1 MSTANEARL
10 IRFRYIVIFM
20 ANLRRLPKRRSFR
33 LRRSKCTSTRWQ
45 ERHYIMFEHIR
56 SQFITTFGDDND
68 LQIIMAPGRV
78 NLIGEY
84 TDFNEGFVFPMTVD
98 RGVYMGIRARDDQR
112 VRVKSSRFG
121 ELIDYRLDDF
131 EKPEPGHWSCYVLGV
146 IEELRLLGLVPN
158 GFDAVID
165 GNLNLGAGLS
175 SSAALETA
183 TALAL
188 QSLFGFE
195 MSRVDV
201 ATLCQ
206 RVEHRYANVM
216 CGIMDQFAS
225 GLGRSNHALLLDCR
239 TLSHVNIP
247 TNLDKYRIVIISS
260 EVKRELA
267 SSAYNGRRAQCEE
280 GVALFR
286 QFDPT
291 IASLRDVTPDLLDAY
306 GSQLSEVVSR
316 RCRHVITENAR
327 VLDASAAL
335 AAGELPQVGGL
346 MTASHNSLRD
356 DFDVSCDELDYLV
369 DIANGIEG
377 VLGSRMTGAGFG
389 GCTVTLIHM
398 DAIETLRANL
408 ASYTDRFGLN
418 PEMFVLQG
426 NLEAGSVSIS

>member
-1 MSTANEARL
+1 
-10 IRFRYIVIFM
+10 
-20 ANLRRLPKRRSFR
+20 
-33 LRRSKCTSTRWQ
+33 
-45 ERHYIMFEHIR
+45 MFEHIQ
-56 SQFITTFGDDND
+56 SQFITTFGDDNG
-68 LQIIMAPGRV
+68 LQVVMAPGRV

-98 RGVYMGIRARDDQR
+98 RGVYVGIRARDDQR
-112 VRVKSSRFG
+112 VRVKSIRFG
-121 ELIDYRLDDF
+121 ELIDYPLDDF

-146 IEELRLLGLVPN
+146 VEELRLLGLVSH

-183 TALAL
+183 MALAL
-188 QSLFGFE
+188 QSVFGFE
-195 MSRVDV
+195 MSRIDI

-267 SSAYNGRRAQCEE
+267 SSAYNERREECEE

-286 QFDPT
+286 QHDPT
-291 IASLRDVTPDLLDAY
+291 IVSLRDVTPDLFDAY
-306 GSQLSEVVSR
+306 GDQLSEVVFR

-335 AAGELPQVGGL
+335 AADELVQFGRL

-356 DFDVSCDELDYLV
+356 DFEVSCDELDCLV
-369 DIANGIEG
+369 AIANGTEG

-408 ASYTDRFGLN
+408 LSYTDRFGLN

-426 NLEAGSVSIS
+426 NLEAGEVWATKST

>member
-1 MSTANEARL
+1 
-10 IRFRYIVIFM
+10 
-20 ANLRRLPKRRSFR
+20 
-33 LRRSKCTSTRWQ
+33 
-45 ERHYIMFEHIR
+45 MFEHIR
-56 SQFITTFGDDND
+56 SQFAATFGDDND
-68 LQIIMAPGRV
+68 LQIVMAPGRV

-84 TDFNEGFVFPMTVD
+84 TDFNDGFVFPMTLD
-98 RGVYMGIRARDDQR
+98 RGVYVGIRARDDQR
-112 VRVKSSRFG
+112 VRVKSSRFA
-121 ELIDYRLDDF
+121 ELIDYPLDDF
-131 EKPEPGHWSCYVLGV
+131 EKPQPGHWSCYVLGV
-146 IEELRLLGLVPN
+146 VEELRLMGLVSG

-165 GNLNLGAGLS
+165 GNLTLGAGLS

-188 QSLFGFE
+188 QSLFDFE

-201 ATLCQ
+201 ASLCQ

-247 TNLDKYRIVIISS
+247 TNLEKYRIVIISS
-260 EVKRELA
+260 EVKRELT
-267 SSAYNGRRAQCEE
+267 SSAYNERRGQCEE
-280 GVALFR
+280 GVASLR
-286 QFDPT
+286 RFDPS
-291 IASLRDVTPDLLDAY
+291 IASLRDVTPDLFDAY
-306 GSQLSEVVSR
+306 GDQLSGIVFQ

-335 AAGELPQVGGL
+335 AADELAQFGRL
-346 MTASHNSLRD
+346 MTASHKSLRD
-356 DFDVSCDELDYLV
+356 DFEVSCDELDCLV
-369 DIANGIEG
+369 DIAYGTEG

-408 ASYTDRFGLN
+408 LPYTDRFGLN

-426 NLEAGSVSIS
+426 NLEAGPVSGS

>member
-1 MSTANEARL
+1 
-10 IRFRYIVIFM
+10 
-20 ANLRRLPKRRSFR
+20 
-33 LRRSKCTSTRWQ
+33 
-45 ERHYIMFEHIR
+45 MFEHIR
-56 SQFITTFGDDND
+56 SQFAATFGDDND
-68 LQIIMAPGRV
+68 LQVIMAPGRV

-84 TDFNEGFVFPMTVD
+84 TDFNDGFVFPMTVD
-98 RGVYMGIRARDDQR
+98 RGVYVGIRARKDQR
-112 VRVKSSRFG
+112 VRVASSRFG

-146 IEELRLLGLVPN
+146 VEELRLLGLVSH

-183 TALAL
+183 MALAL
-188 QSLFGFE
+188 ESVFGFE
-195 MSRVDV
+195 MSRIDI

-260 EVKRELA
+260 ELKRELA
-267 SSAYNGRRAQCEE
+267 SSAYNERRAECEE

-286 QFDPT
+286 QHDPT
-291 IASLRDVTPDLLDAY
+291 IVSLRDVTPDLFDAY
-306 GSQLSEVVSR
+306 GNQLSEVVFR

-335 AAGELPQVGGL
+335 SAGELVHFGRL
-346 MTASHNSLRD
+346 MTTSYNSLRD
-356 DFDVSCDELDYLV
+356 DFEVSCDELDCLV
-369 DIANGIEG
+369 TIANETDG

-408 ASYTDRFGLN
+408 LPYTDRFGLN

-426 NLEAGSVSIS
+426 NLEAGPVSGS

>member
-1 MSTANEARL
+1 
-10 IRFRYIVIFM
+10 
-20 ANLRRLPKRRSFR
+20 
-33 LRRSKCTSTRWQ
+33 
-45 ERHYIMFEHIR
+45 
-56 SQFITTFGDDND
+56 
-68 LQIIMAPGRV
+68 MAPGRV

-98 RGVYMGIRARDDQR
+98 RGVYVGIRARTDTQ
-112 VRVKSSRFG
+112 VRVFSSRFG
-121 ELIDYRLDDF
+121 ELIEYQLDKLEQPDS
-131 EKPEPGHWSCYVLGV
+131 GHWSCYVLGV
-146 IEELRLLGLVPN
+146 VEELRVLGLVPH

-188 QSLFGFE
+188 QTLFGFD

-206 RVEHRYANVM
+206 RIEHRYAGVM

-225 GLGRSNHALLLDCR
+225 GLGRSDHALLLDCR

-247 TNLDKYRIVIISS
+247 VNLDDHRIVIISS

-267 SSAYNGRRAQCEE
+267 SSAYNERRAQCDE
-280 GVALFR
+280 GVALFK
-286 QFDPT
+286 QYDPT
-291 IASLRDVTPDLLDAY
+291 IASLRDVTPDLFDAY
-306 GSQLSEVVSR
+306 GDQLSEVVFR

-335 AAGELPQVGGL
+335 AVGELVQFGRL
-346 MTASHNSLRD
+346 MTASHHSLKE
-356 DFDVSCDELDYLV
+356 DFEVSCDELDCLV
-369 DIANGIEG
+369 DIANCTKG

-408 ASYTDRFGLN
+408 LPYTERFGLN

-426 NLEAGSVSIS
+426 NLEAGEVWGTYST

>member
-1 MSTANEARL
+1 ML
-10 IRFRYIVIFM
+10 
-20 ANLRRLPKRRSFR
+20 
-33 LRRSKCTSTRWQ
+33 
-45 ERHYIMFEHIR
+45 EHIR
-56 SQFITTFGDDND
+56 SQFAATFGDDNH
-68 LQIIMAPGRV
+68 LQVTMAPGRV

-98 RGVYMGIRARDDQR
+98 RGVYVGIRARDDQR
-112 VRVKSSRFG
+112 VRVKSIRFG

-131 EKPEPGHWSCYVLGV
+131 EKPELGHWSCYVLGV
-146 IEELRLLGLVPN
+146 IEELRLLDLVSH

-183 TALAL
+183 TTLAL
-188 QSLFGFE
+188 QSLFDFE

-239 TLSHVNIP
+239 TLSHVNIS
-247 TNLDKYRIVIISS
+247 TNLDKYRIAIISS

-267 SSAYNGRRAQCEE
+267 SSAYNERRAQCEE

-291 IASLRDVTPDLLDAY
+291 IASLRDVTPDLFDVH
-306 GSQLSEVVSR
+306 GDQLSEVVSR

-335 AAGELPQVGGL
+335 AADELVQFGRL
-346 MTASHNSLRD
+346 MTASHNSLRH
-356 DFDVSCDELDYLV
+356 DFEVSCDELDCLV
-369 DIANGIEG
+369 DIANGTEG

-408 ASYTDRFGLN
+408 LSYTNRFGLN

-426 NLEAGSVSIS
+426 NLEAGPVSGS

>member
-1 MSTANEARL
+1 
-10 IRFRYIVIFM
+10 
-20 ANLRRLPKRRSFR
+20 
-33 LRRSKCTSTRWQ
+33 
-45 ERHYIMFEHIR
+45 MFEHIR
-56 SQFITTFGDDND
+56 SQFAATFGDDKD

-98 RGVYMGIRARDDQR
+98 RGVYVGIRARKDQR
-112 VRVKSSRFG
+112 VRVASSRFG

-146 IEELRLLGLVPN
+146 VEELRLLGLVSH

-183 TALAL
+183 MALAL
-188 QSLFGFE
+188 QSVFGFE
-195 MSRVDV
+195 MSRIDI

-267 SSAYNGRRAQCEE
+267 SSAYNERREECEE

-286 QFDPT
+286 QHDPT
-291 IASLRDVTPDLLDAY
+291 IVSLRDVTPDLFDAY
-306 GSQLSEVVSR
+306 GDQLSEVVFR

-335 AAGELPQVGGL
+335 AADELVQFGRL

-356 DFDVSCDELDYLV
+356 DFEVSCDELDCLV
-369 DIANGIEG
+369 DIANGTEG

-398 DAIETLRANL
+398 DAIETLRTKL
-408 ASYTDRFGLN
+408 LPYTDRFGLN

-426 NLEAGSVSIS
+426 NLEAGEVLATKST

>member
-1 MSTANEARL
+1 
-10 IRFRYIVIFM
+10 
-20 ANLRRLPKRRSFR
+20 
-33 LRRSKCTSTRWQ
+33 
-45 ERHYIMFEHIR
+45 MFEHIR
-56 SQFITTFGDDND
+56 SQFAATFGDDND
-68 LQIIMAPGRV
+68 LQIVMAPGRV

-84 TDFNEGFVFPMTVD
+84 TDFNDGFVFPMTVD
-98 RGVYMGIRARDDQR
+98 RGVYVGIRARDDQR
-112 VRVKSSRFG
+112 VRVVSSRFG

-131 EKPEPGHWSCYVLGV
+131 EKPQPGHWSCYVLGV
-146 IEELRLLGLVPN
+146 VEELRLLGLVSH

-183 TALAL
+183 MALAL
-188 QSLFGFE
+188 QSLFDFE

-260 EVKRELA
+260 EVQRELA
-267 SSAYNGRRAQCEE
+267 SSAYNERRAQCEE

-291 IASLRDVTPDLLDAY
+291 IASLRDVTPDLFDAY
-306 GSQLSEVVSR
+306 GDQLSEVVFR

-335 AAGELPQVGGL
+335 SAGELLQFGRL

-356 DFDVSCDELDYLV
+356 DFEVSCDELDCLV
-369 DIANGIEG
+369 AIANDIEG

-389 GCTVTLIHM
+389 GCTVTLIHT

-408 ASYTDRFGLN
+408 LPYTDRFGLN

-426 NLEAGSVSIS
+426 NLEAGPVSGS

>member
-1 MSTANEARL
+1 
-10 IRFRYIVIFM
+10 
-20 ANLRRLPKRRSFR
+20 
-33 LRRSKCTSTRWQ
+33 
-45 ERHYIMFEHIR
+45 MFEHIR
-56 SQFITTFGDDND
+56 SQFTATFGDDND
-68 LQIIMAPGRV
+68 LQVIMAPGRV

-98 RGVYMGIRARDDQR
+98 RGVYMGIRGRDDQR
-112 VRVKSSRFG
+112 VKVKSIRFG
-121 ELIDYRLDDF
+121 ELIDYPLDDF

-146 IEELRLLGLVPN
+146 IEELKLLGLVPN

-188 QSLFGFE
+188 QSLFSFE

-247 TNLDKYRIVIISS
+247 TNLDEYRIVIISS

-267 SSAYNGRRAQCEE
+267 SSAYNERRAQCEE

-291 IASLRDVTPDLLDAY
+291 IASLRDVTPDLFDAY
-306 GSQLSEVVSR
+306 GDQLSELVFR

-335 AAGELPQVGGL
+335 AAGDLTEFGRL

-356 DFDVSCDELDYLV
+356 DFEVSCDELDCLV
-369 DIANGIEG
+369 AIANDTEG

-408 ASYTDRFGLN
+408 LHYTDRFGLN
-418 PEMFVLQG
+418 PQMFVLQG
-426 NLEAGSVSIS
+426 NLEAGPVSGS

>member
-1 MSTANEARL
+1 
-10 IRFRYIVIFM
+10 
-20 ANLRRLPKRRSFR
+20 
-33 LRRSKCTSTRWQ
+33 
-45 ERHYIMFEHIR
+45 MFEHIR
-56 SQFITTFGDDND
+56 SQFTETFGDHND
-68 LQIIMAPGRV
+68 LQVIMAPGRV

-98 RGVYMGIRARDDQR
+98 RGVYVGIRARDDQR
-112 VRVKSSRFG
+112 VRVKSIRFG

-146 IEELRLLGLVPN
+146 VEELRLLGLVSH

-188 QSLFGFE
+188 QAVFDFE
-195 MSRVDV
+195 MSRVDI

-206 RVEHRYANVM
+206 RVEHRYAGVM

-247 TNLDKYRIVIISS
+247 TNLDKYRIVIVSS

-267 SSAYNGRRAQCEE
+267 SSAYNERRAQCEE

-286 QFDPT
+286 QYDPA
-291 IASLRDVTPDLLDAY
+291 IGSLRDVTPDLFDAY
-306 GSQLSEVVSR
+306 GDQLSDVVYR

-335 AAGELPQVGGL
+335 SADELAQFARL

-356 DFDVSCDELDYLV
+356 DFEVSCDELDCLV
-369 DIANGIEG
+369 DIANDTEG

-398 DAIETLRANL
+398 DAIEKLRANL
-408 ASYTDRFGLN
+408 SSYTDRFGLN

>member
-1 MSTANEARL
+1 
-10 IRFRYIVIFM
+10 
-20 ANLRRLPKRRSFR
+20 
-33 LRRSKCTSTRWQ
+33 
-45 ERHYIMFEHIR
+45 MFEHIR
-56 SQFITTFGDDND
+56 SQFTATFGDDND
-68 LQIIMAPGRV
+68 LQVVMAPGRV

-98 RGVYMGIRARDDQR
+98 RGVYVGIRARDDQR
-112 VRVKSSRFG
+112 VRVKSIRFG

-146 IEELRLLGLVPN
+146 VEELRLLGLVSH

-267 SSAYNGRRAQCEE
+267 SSAYNERRAQCEE

-291 IASLRDVTPDLLDAY
+291 IASLRDVTPDLFDAY
-306 GSQLSEVVSR
+306 GDQLSEVVFR

-335 AAGELPQVGGL
+335 AADELVQFGRL

-356 DFDVSCDELDYLV
+356 DFEVSCDELDCLV
-369 DIANGIEG
+369 DIANGTEG

-408 ASYTDRFGLN
+408 LPYTDRFGLN

-426 NLEAGSVSIS
+426 NLEAGPVSGS

>member
-1 MSTANEARL
+1 
-10 IRFRYIVIFM
+10 
-20 ANLRRLPKRRSFR
+20 
-33 LRRSKCTSTRWQ
+33 
-45 ERHYIMFEHIR
+45 MFEHIR
-56 SQFITTFGDDND
+56 SQFTATFGDDND
-68 LQIIMAPGRV
+68 LQVIMAPGRV

-98 RGVYMGIRARDDQR
+98 RGVYVGIRARDDQR
-112 VRVKSSRFG
+112 VRVKSIRFG

-146 IEELRLLGLVPN
+146 VEELRLLGLVSH
-158 GFDAVID
+158 GLDAVID

-225 GLGRSNHALLLDCR
+225 GLGPSNHALLLDCR

-247 TNLDKYRIVIISS
+247 TNLDKYRIVIICS

-267 SSAYNGRRAQCEE
+267 SSAYNERRAQCEE

-291 IASLRDVTPDLLDAY
+291 IASLRDVTPDLFDAC
-306 GSQLSEVVSR
+306 GDQLSEIVFR

-335 AAGELPQVGGL
+335 AAAELPHFGRL

-356 DFDVSCDELDYLV
+356 DFEVSCDELDCLV
-369 DIANGIEG
+369 DIASCTEG

-398 DAIETLRANL
+398 DVIETLRANL
-408 ASYTDRFGLN
+408 LSYTDRFGLN

-426 NLEAGSVSIS
+426 NLEAGPVSGS

>member
-1 MSTANEARL
+1 
-10 IRFRYIVIFM
+10 
-20 ANLRRLPKRRSFR
+20 
-33 LRRSKCTSTRWQ
+33 
-45 ERHYIMFEHIR
+45 MFEHIR
-56 SQFITTFGDDND
+56 SQFAATFGDDKD

-98 RGVYMGIRARDDQR
+98 RGVYVGIRARKDQR
-112 VRVKSSRFG
+112 VRVASSRFG

-146 IEELRLLGLVPN
+146 VEELRLLGLVSH

-183 TALAL
+183 MALAL
-188 QSLFGFE
+188 QSVFGFE
-195 MSRVDV
+195 MSRIDI

-267 SSAYNGRRAQCEE
+267 SSAYNERREECEE

-286 QFDPT
+286 QHDPT
-291 IASLRDVTPDLLDAY
+291 IVSLRDVTPDLFDAY
-306 GSQLSEVVSR
+306 GDQLSEVVFR

-335 AAGELPQVGGL
+335 AADELVQFGRL

-356 DFDVSCDELDYLV
+356 DFEVSCDELDCLV
-369 DIANGIEG
+369 DIANDTEG

-408 ASYTDRFGLN
+408 LSYTDRFGLN

-426 NLEAGSVSIS
+426 NLEAGPVSGS

>member
-1 MSTANEARL
+1 
-10 IRFRYIVIFM
+10 
-20 ANLRRLPKRRSFR
+20 
-33 LRRSKCTSTRWQ
+33 
-45 ERHYIMFEHIR
+45 MFEHIR
-56 SQFITTFGDDND
+56 SQFAATFGDDKD

-98 RGVYMGIRARDDQR
+98 RGVYVGIRARKDQR
-112 VRVKSSRFG
+112 VRVASSQFG

-146 IEELRLLGLVPN
+146 VEELRLLGLVSH

-183 TALAL
+183 MALAL
-188 QSLFGFE
+188 QSVFGFE
-195 MSRVDV
+195 MSRIDI

-267 SSAYNGRRAQCEE
+267 SSAYNERREECEE

-286 QFDPT
+286 QHDPT
-291 IASLRDVTPDLLDAY
+291 IVSLRDVTPDLFDAY
-306 GSQLSEVVSR
+306 GDQLSEVVFR

-335 AAGELPQVGGL
+335 AADELVQFGRL

-356 DFDVSCDELDYLV
+356 DFEVSCDELDCLV
-369 DIANGIEG
+369 DIANGTEG

-398 DAIETLRANL
+398 DAIETLRTNL
-408 ASYTDRFGLN
+408 LPYTDRFGLN

-426 NLEAGSVSIS
+426 NLEAGEVLATKST

>member
-1 MSTANEARL
+1 
-10 IRFRYIVIFM
+10 
-20 ANLRRLPKRRSFR
+20 
-33 LRRSKCTSTRWQ
+33 
-45 ERHYIMFEHIR
+45 
-56 SQFITTFGDDND
+56 
-68 LQIIMAPGRV
+68 MAPGRV

-98 RGVYMGIRARDDQR
+98 RGVYAGIRARADQR
-112 VRVKSSRFG
+112 VRVASSRFG
-121 ELIDYRLDDF
+121 ELIDYHLDDF
-131 EKPEPGHWSCYVLGV
+131 EKPVPGHWSCYVLGV
-146 IEELRLLGLVPN
+146 IEELRLLGLVPH

-225 GLGRSNHALLLDCR
+225 GLGRSGHALLLDCR

-247 TNLDKYRIVIISS
+247 ANLDEHRIVIISS

-267 SSAYNGRRAQCEE
+267 SSAYNERRAECEE
-280 GVALFR
+280 GVKLFR
-286 QFDPT
+286 QYDPT
-291 IASLRDVTPDLLDAY
+291 IASLRDVTPDLFDAY
-306 GSQLSEVVSR
+306 GDQLSDVVFR

-335 AAGELPQVGGL
+335 SAGELPHFGRL
-346 MTASHNSLRD
+346 MTASHKSLRD
-356 DFDVSCDELDYLV
+356 DFEVSCDELDCLV

-389 GCTVTLIHM
+389 GCTVTLSHK
-398 DAIETLRANL
+398 DALETLKAGL
-408 ASYTDRFGLN
+408 LTYTNRFGLN
-418 PEMFVLQG
+418 PEMFVLQA
-426 NLEAGSVSIS
+426 NLEAGKVLGTSDT

>member
-1 MSTANEARL
+1 ML
-10 IRFRYIVIFM
+10 
-20 ANLRRLPKRRSFR
+20 
-33 LRRSKCTSTRWQ
+33 
-45 ERHYIMFEHIR
+45 EHIR
-56 SQFITTFGDDND
+56 SQFAATFGDDNH
-68 LQIIMAPGRV
+68 LQVIMAPGRV

-98 RGVYMGIRARDDQR
+98 RGVYVGIRARDDQR
-112 VRVKSSRFG
+112 VRVKSIRFG

-131 EKPEPGHWSCYVLGV
+131 EKPELGHWSCYVLGV
-146 IEELRLLGLVPN
+146 IEELRLLGLVSH

-183 TALAL
+183 TTLAL
-188 QSLFGFE
+188 QSLFDFE

-239 TLSHVNIP
+239 TLSHVNIS
-247 TNLDKYRIVIISS
+247 TNLDKYRIAIISS

-267 SSAYNGRRAQCEE
+267 SSAYNDRRLQCEE

-291 IASLRDVTPDLLDAY
+291 IASLRDVTPDLFDAY
-306 GSQLSEVVSR
+306 GDQLSEIVFQ

-335 AAGELPQVGGL
+335 AAGDLTEFGRL

-356 DFDVSCDELDYLV
+356 DFEVSCDELDCLV
-369 DIANGIEG
+369 DIANGTEG
-377 VLGSRMTGAGFG
+377 VLGSRMTGGGFG

-408 ASYTDRFGLN
+408 PPYTDRFGLN

-426 NLEAGSVSIS
+426 NLEAGPVSAS

>member
-1 MSTANEARL
+1 
-10 IRFRYIVIFM
+10 
-20 ANLRRLPKRRSFR
+20 
-33 LRRSKCTSTRWQ
+33 
-45 ERHYIMFEHIR
+45 MFEHIR
-56 SQFITTFGDDND
+56 SQFTATFGDDND
-68 LQIIMAPGRV
+68 LQVIMAPGRV

-98 RGVYMGIRARDDQR
+98 RGVYVGIRARDDQR
-112 VRVKSSRFG
+112 VRVKSIRFG
-121 ELIDYRLDDF
+121 ELIDYPLDDL

-146 IEELRLLGLVPN
+146 VEELRLLGLVSH

-188 QSLFGFE
+188 QSLFDFE

-225 GLGRSNHALLLDCR
+225 GLGHSNHALLLDCR

-267 SSAYNGRRAQCEE
+267 SSAYNERRAQCEE

-291 IASLRDVTPDLLDAY
+291 IASLRDVTPDLFDAC
-306 GSQLSEVVSR
+306 GDQLSEIVFR

-335 AAGELPQVGGL
+335 AADELVQFGRL

-356 DFDVSCDELDYLV
+356 DFEVSCDELDYLV
-369 DIANGIEG
+369 DIANGTEG

-398 DAIETLRANL
+398 DVIETLRANL
-408 ASYTDRFGLN
+408 LSYTDRFGLN

-426 NLEAGSVSIS
+426 NLEAGPVSGS

>member
-1 MSTANEARL
+1 
-10 IRFRYIVIFM
+10 
-20 ANLRRLPKRRSFR
+20 
-33 LRRSKCTSTRWQ
+33 
-45 ERHYIMFEHIR
+45 MFEQIR
-56 SQFITTFGDDND
+56 SQFKATFGDDND
-68 LQIIMAPGRV
+68 LQVIVAPGRV

-98 RGVYMGIRARDDQR
+98 RGVYVGIRARTDQQ
-112 VRVKSSRFG
+112 VRVFSSRFG
-121 ELIDYRLDDF
+121 ELIEYQLDEF
-131 EKPEPGHWSCYVLGV
+131 VKPESGHWSCYVLGV
-146 IEELRLLGLVPN
+146 VEELKVLGLVPH

-206 RVEHRYANVM
+206 RVEHRYAGVM

-225 GLGRSNHALLLDCR
+225 GLGRSGHALLLDCR
-239 TLSHVNIP
+239 TLSNVNIP
-247 TNLDKYRIVIISS
+247 LNLGDHRIVIISS

-267 SSAYNGRRAQCEE
+267 SSAYNDRRLQCEE
-280 GVALFR
+280 GVALFK
-286 QFDPT
+286 QYDPT
-291 IASLRDVTPDLLDAY
+291 IVSLRDVTADLFDAY
-306 GSQLSEVVSR
+306 GDQLSEVVFR

-335 AAGELPQVGGL
+335 AADELAQFGRL

-356 DFDVSCDELDYLV
+356 DFEVSCDELDYLV
-369 DIANGIEG
+369 DIANGTEG

-398 DAIETLRANL
+398 DAVEILRANL
-408 ASYTDRFGLN
+408 SAYNDRFDLN
-418 PEMFVLQG
+418 PEIFVLQR
-426 NLEAGSVSIS
+426 NLEAGKVLAA

>member
-1 MSTANEARL
+1 
-10 IRFRYIVIFM
+10 
-20 ANLRRLPKRRSFR
+20 
-33 LRRSKCTSTRWQ
+33 
-45 ERHYIMFEHIR
+45 MFEHIR
-56 SQFITTFGDDND
+56 SQFTATFGDDNE
-68 LQIIMAPGRV
+68 LQVIMAPGRV

-98 RGVYMGIRARDDQR
+98 RGVYAGIRARADQR
-112 VRVKSSRFG
+112 VRVASSRFG
-121 ELIDYRLDDF
+121 ELIDYHLDDF
-131 EKPEPGHWSCYVLGV
+131 EKPVPGHWSCYVLGV
-146 IEELRLLGLVPN
+146 IEELRLLGLVTH

-195 MSRVDV
+195 MSRIDV

-225 GLGRSNHALLLDCR
+225 GLGRSGHALLLDCR

-247 TNLDKYRIVIISS
+247 ANLDEHRIVIISS

-267 SSAYNGRRAQCEE
+267 SSAYNERRAECEE
-280 GVALFR
+280 GVKLFR
-286 QFDPT
+286 RYDPT
-291 IASLRDVTPDLLDAY
+291 IASLRDVTPDLFDAY
-306 GSQLSEVVSR
+306 GDQLSDVVFR

-335 AAGELPQVGGL
+335 SAGELVQFGRL
-346 MTASHNSLRD
+346 MTASHKSLRD
-356 DFDVSCDELDYLV
+356 DFEVSCDELDCLV

-389 GCTVTLIHM
+389 GCTVTLSHK
-398 DAIETLRANL
+398 DALETLKAGL
-408 ASYTDRFGLN
+408 LTYTNRFGLN
-418 PEMFVLQG
+418 PEVFVLQA
-426 NLEAGSVSIS
+426 NLEAGKVLGTSDT

>member
-1 MSTANEARL
+1 ML
-10 IRFRYIVIFM
+10 
-20 ANLRRLPKRRSFR
+20 
-33 LRRSKCTSTRWQ
+33 
-45 ERHYIMFEHIR
+45 EHIR
-56 SQFITTFGDDND
+56 SQFAATFGDDNH
-68 LQIIMAPGRV
+68 LQVIMAPGRV

-98 RGVYMGIRARDDQR
+98 RGVYVGIRARDDQR
-112 VRVKSSRFG
+112 VRVKSIRFG

-131 EKPEPGHWSCYVLGV
+131 EKPELGHWSCYVLGV
-146 IEELRLLGLVPN
+146 IEELRLLGLVSH

-183 TALAL
+183 TTLAL
-188 QSLFGFE
+188 QSLFDFE

-239 TLSHVNIP
+239 TLSHVNIS
-247 TNLDKYRIVIISS
+247 TNLDKYRIAIISS

-267 SSAYNGRRAQCEE
+267 SSAYNDRRLQCEE

-286 QFDPT
+286 QFDPA
-291 IASLRDVTPDLLDAY
+291 IASLRDVTPDLFDAY
-306 GSQLSEVVSR
+306 GDQLSEIVFQ

-335 AAGELPQVGGL
+335 AAGDLTEFGRL

-356 DFDVSCDELDYLV
+356 DFEVSCDELDCLV
-369 DIANGIEG
+369 DIANGTEG

-408 ASYTDRFGLN
+408 PPYTDRFGLN

-426 NLEAGSVSIS
+426 NLEAGPVSGS

>member
-1 MSTANEARL
+1 
-10 IRFRYIVIFM
+10 
-20 ANLRRLPKRRSFR
+20 
-33 LRRSKCTSTRWQ
+33 
-45 ERHYIMFEHIR
+45 MFEHIR
-56 SQFITTFGDDND
+56 SQFTATFGDDND
-68 LQIIMAPGRV
+68 LQVIMAPGRV

-98 RGVYMGIRARDDQR
+98 RGVYVGIRARDDQR
-112 VRVKSSRFG
+112 VRVKSIRFG
-121 ELIDYRLDDF
+121 ELIDYRLDYF
-131 EKPEPGHWSCYVLGV
+131 EKPQPGHWSCYVLGV
-146 IEELRLLGLVPN
+146 VEELRLLGLVPQ

-183 TALAL
+183 MVLAL
-188 QSLFGFE
+188 QSLFGFD

-247 TNLDKYRIVIISS
+247 TKLDGYRIVIISS

-267 SSAYNGRRAQCEE
+267 SSAYNERRAQCEE

-291 IASLRDVTPDLLDAY
+291 IASLRDVTPDLFDAY
-306 GSQLSEVVSR
+306 GDQLSELVFR

-335 AAGELPQVGGL
+335 AAGDLTEFGRL
-346 MTASHNSLRD
+346 MTVSHNSLRD
-356 DFDVSCDELDYLV
+356 DFEVSCAELDCLV
-369 DIANGIEG
+369 DIANGAKG

-408 ASYTDRFGLN
+408 LPYTDRFGLN

-426 NLEAGSVSIS
+426 NLEAGPVSGS

>member
-1 MSTANEARL
+1 
-10 IRFRYIVIFM
+10 
-20 ANLRRLPKRRSFR
+20 
-33 LRRSKCTSTRWQ
+33 
-45 ERHYIMFEHIR
+45 MFEHIR
-56 SQFITTFGDDND
+56 SQFTATFGDDNE
-68 LQIIMAPGRV
+68 LQVIMAPGRV

-98 RGVYMGIRARDDQR
+98 RGVYAGIRARADQR
-112 VRVKSSRFG
+112 VRVASSRFG
-121 ELIDYRLDDF
+121 ELIDYHLDDF
-131 EKPEPGHWSCYVLGV
+131 EKPVPGHWSCYVLGV
-146 IEELRLLGLVPN
+146 IEELRLLGLVTH

-225 GLGRSNHALLLDCR
+225 GLGRSGHALLLDCR

-247 TNLDKYRIVIISS
+247 ANLDEHRIVIISS

-267 SSAYNGRRAQCEE
+267 SSAYNERRAECEE
-280 GVALFR
+280 GVKLFR
-286 QFDPT
+286 QYDPT
-291 IASLRDVTPDLLDAY
+291 IASLRDVTPDLFDAY
-306 GSQLSEVVSR
+306 GDQLSDVVFR

-335 AAGELPQVGGL
+335 SAGELVQFGRL
-346 MTASHNSLRD
+346 MRASHKSLRD
-356 DFDVSCDELDYLV
+356 DFEVSCDELDCLV

-389 GCTVTLIHM
+389 GCTVTLSHK
-398 DAIETLRANL
+398 DALETLKAGL
-408 ASYTDRFGLN
+408 LTYTNRFGLN
-418 PEMFVLQG
+418 PEVFVLQA
-426 NLEAGSVSIS
+426 NLEAGKVLGTSDT

>member
-1 MSTANEARL
+1 
-10 IRFRYIVIFM
+10 
-20 ANLRRLPKRRSFR
+20 
-33 LRRSKCTSTRWQ
+33 
-45 ERHYIMFEHIR
+45 MFEHIR
-56 SQFITTFGDDND
+56 LQFTATFGDDHD

-84 TDFNEGFVFPMTVD
+84 TDFNDGFVFPMTVD
-98 RGVYMGIRARDDQR
+98 RGVYVGIRARDDQR
-112 VRVKSSRFG
+112 VRVKSIRFG
-121 ELIDYRLDDF
+121 ELIDYPLDDF

-146 IEELRLLGLVPN
+146 VEELRLLALVPQ

-188 QSLFGFE
+188 QAVFDFE
-195 MSRVDV
+195 MSRVDI

-247 TNLDKYRIVIISS
+247 TNLNKYRIVIISS

-267 SSAYNGRRAQCEE
+267 SSAYNERRAQCEE

-291 IASLRDVTPDLLDAY
+291 IASLRDVTPDLFDTY
-306 GSQLSEVVSR
+306 GDQLSEIVFR

-335 AAGELPQVGGL
+335 AAEGLVQFGRL

-356 DFDVSCDELDYLV
+356 DFEVSCDELDCLV
-369 DIANGIEG
+369 DIANGAEG

-408 ASYTDRFGLN
+408 LYYTDRFGLN
-418 PEMFVLQG
+418 PEMFVLEG
-426 NLEAGSVSIS
+426 NLEAGEVLAAKST

>member
-1 MSTANEARL
+1 
-10 IRFRYIVIFM
+10 
-20 ANLRRLPKRRSFR
+20 
-33 LRRSKCTSTRWQ
+33 
-45 ERHYIMFEHIR
+45 MFEQIR
-56 SQFITTFGDDND
+56 SQFKATFGDDND
-68 LQIIMAPGRV
+68 LQVIVAPGRV

-98 RGVYMGIRARDDQR
+98 RGVYVGIRARTDQQ
-112 VRVKSSRFG
+112 VRVFSSRFG
-121 ELIDYRLDDF
+121 ELIEYQLDEF
-131 EKPEPGHWSCYVLGV
+131 VKPESGHWSCYVLGV
-146 IEELRLLGLVPN
+146 VEELKVLGLVPH

-206 RVEHRYANVM
+206 RVEHRYAGVM

-225 GLGRSNHALLLDCR
+225 GLGRSGHALLLDCR
-239 TLSHVNIP
+239 TLSNVNIP
-247 TNLDKYRIVIISS
+247 LNLGDHRIVIISS

-267 SSAYNGRRAQCEE
+267 SSAYNDRRLQCEE
-280 GVALFR
+280 GVALFK
-286 QFDPT
+286 QYDPT
-291 IASLRDVTPDLLDAY
+291 IVSLRDVTADLFDAY
-306 GSQLSEVVSR
+306 GDQLSEVVFR

-335 AAGELPQVGGL
+335 AADELAQFGRL
-346 MTASHNSLRD
+346 MTASHDSLRD
-356 DFDVSCDELDYLV
+356 DFEVSCDELDCLV
-369 DIANGIEG
+369 AIANDTEG

-408 ASYTDRFGLN
+408 LYYTDRFGLN

-426 NLEAGSVSIS
+426 NLEAGEVLATKST

>member
-1 MSTANEARL
+1 
-10 IRFRYIVIFM
+10 
-20 ANLRRLPKRRSFR
+20 
-33 LRRSKCTSTRWQ
+33 
-45 ERHYIMFEHIR
+45 MFEQIR
-56 SQFITTFGDDND
+56 SQFKATFDDDNG
-68 LQIIMAPGRV
+68 LQVVMAPGRV

-98 RGVYMGIRARDDQR
+98 RGVYVGIRARNDQR

-121 ELIDYRLDDF
+121 ELINYRLDNF

-146 IEELRLLGLVPN
+146 IEELRLLRLVPH

-183 TALAL
+183 MALAL

-239 TLSHVNIP
+239 NLSHVNIP
-247 TNLDKYRIVIISS
+247 TNLDDYRIVIISS

-267 SSAYNGRRAQCEE
+267 SSAYNDRRLQCEE
-280 GVALFR
+280 GVALFK
-286 QFDPT
+286 QYDPT
-291 IASLRDVTPDLLDAY
+291 IVSLRDVTADLFDAY
-306 GSQLSEVVSR
+306 GDQLSEVVFR

-335 AAGELPQVGGL
+335 AADELAQFGRL

-356 DFDVSCDELDYLV
+356 DFEVSCDELDYLV
-369 DIANGIEG
+369 DIANGTEG

-389 GCTVTLIHM
+389 GCTVTLIHA
-398 DAIETLRANL
+398 DAIETLNANL
-408 ASYTDRFGLN
+408 LAYTDRFGLR
-418 PEMFVLQG
+418 PEIFILER
-426 NLEAGSVSIS
+426 NLEAGKDLAA

>member
-1 MSTANEARL
+1 
-10 IRFRYIVIFM
+10 
-20 ANLRRLPKRRSFR
+20 
-33 LRRSKCTSTRWQ
+33 
-45 ERHYIMFEHIR
+45 MFEQIR
-56 SQFITTFGDDND
+56 SQFRATFGDDND
-68 LQIIMAPGRV
+68 FQVIMAPGRV

-84 TDFNEGFVFPMTVD
+84 TDFNQGFVFPMTVD
-98 RGVYMGIRARDDQR
+98 RGVYVGIRARDDQR

-121 ELIDYRLDDF
+121 ELIDYGLDDF
-131 EKPEPGHWSCYVLGV
+131 EQPEPGHWPCYVLGV
-146 IEELRLLGLVPN
+146 VEELRLLGLVSH

-188 QSLFGFE
+188 QAVFGFE
-195 MSRVDV
+195 MSRVDI

-206 RVEHRYANVM
+206 RVEHRYAGVM

-225 GLGRSNHALLLDCR
+225 GLGCSDHALLLDCR

-247 TNLDKYRIVIISS
+247 VNLGDYRIVIISS
-260 EVKRELA
+260 DVKRELA
-267 SSAYNGRRAQCEE
+267 SSAYNERRAQCEE

-286 QFDPT
+286 QYDPT
-291 IASLRDVTPDLLDAY
+291 IASLRDVTPDLFDAY
-306 GSQLSEVVSR
+306 GDQLSDVVYR

-327 VLDASAAL
+327 VLDASAAISADEL
-335 AAGELPQVGGL
+335 AQFARL

-356 DFDVSCDELDYLV
+356 DFEVSCDELDCLV
-369 DIANGIEG
+369 NISSCTEG

-408 ASYTDRFGLN
+408 LSYTDRFGLN
-418 PEMFVLQG
+418 PEMFVLQR
-426 NLEAGSVSIS
+426 NLEAGKVLAA

>member
-1 MSTANEARL
+1 
-10 IRFRYIVIFM
+10 
-20 ANLRRLPKRRSFR
+20 
-33 LRRSKCTSTRWQ
+33 
-45 ERHYIMFEHIR
+45 MFEQIR
-56 SQFITTFGDDND
+56 SQFKATFGDDND
-68 LQIIMAPGRV
+68 LQVIVAPGRV

-98 RGVYMGIRARDDQR
+98 RGVYVGIRARTDQQ
-112 VRVKSSRFG
+112 VRVFSSRFG
-121 ELIDYRLDDF
+121 ELIEYQLDEF
-131 EKPEPGHWSCYVLGV
+131 VKPESGHWSCYVLGV
-146 IEELRLLGLVPN
+146 VEELKVLGLVPH

-206 RVEHRYANVM
+206 RVEHRYAGVM

-225 GLGRSNHALLLDCR
+225 GLGRSGHALLLDCR
-239 TLSHVNIP
+239 TLSNVNIP
-247 TNLDKYRIVIISS
+247 LNLGDHRIVIISS

-267 SSAYNGRRAQCEE
+267 SSAYNDRRLQCEE
-280 GVALFR
+280 GVALFK
-286 QFDPT
+286 QYDPT
-291 IASLRDVTPDLLDAY
+291 IVSLRDVTADLFDAY
-306 GSQLSEVVSR
+306 GDQLSEVVFR

-335 AAGELPQVGGL
+335 AADELAQFGRL

-356 DFDVSCDELDYLV
+356 DFEVSCDELDYLV
-369 DIANGIEG
+369 DIANGTEG

-398 DAIETLRANL
+398 DAVEILRANL
-408 ASYTDRFGLN
+408 PAYNDRFDLN
-418 PEMFVLQG
+418 PEIFVLQR
-426 NLEAGSVSIS
+426 NLEAGKVLAA

>member
-1 MSTANEARL
+1 
-10 IRFRYIVIFM
+10 
-20 ANLRRLPKRRSFR
+20 
-33 LRRSKCTSTRWQ
+33 
-45 ERHYIMFEHIR
+45 MFEHIR
-56 SQFITTFGDDND
+56 SQFTATFGDDNE
-68 LQIIMAPGRV
+68 LQVIMAPGRV

-98 RGVYMGIRARDDQR
+98 RGVYAGIRARADQR
-112 VRVKSSRFG
+112 VRVASSRFG
-121 ELIDYRLDDF
+121 ELIDYQLDDF
-131 EKPEPGHWSCYVLGV
+131 EKPVPGHWSCYVLGV
-146 IEELRLLGLVPN
+146 IEELRLLGLVPH

-225 GLGRSNHALLLDCR
+225 GLGRSGHALLLDCR

-247 TNLDKYRIVIISS
+247 ANLDEHRIVIISS

-267 SSAYNGRRAQCEE
+267 SSAYNERRAECEE
-280 GVALFR
+280 GVKLFR
-286 QFDPT
+286 QYDPT
-291 IASLRDVTPDLLDAY
+291 IASLRDVTPDLFDAY
-306 GSQLSEVVSR
+306 GDQLSDVVFR

-327 VLDASAAL
+327 VLDASAVL
-335 AAGELPQVGGL
+335 SAGELPHFGRL
-346 MTASHNSLRD
+346 MTASHKSLRD
-356 DFDVSCDELDYLV
+356 DFEVSCDELNCLV
-369 DIANGIEG
+369 DIANETEG

-389 GCTVTLIHM
+389 GCTVTLIHT

-408 ASYTDRFGLN
+408 LPYTNRFGLN

-426 NLEAGSVSIS
+426 NLEAGPVSGS

>member
-1 MSTANEARL
+1 ML
-10 IRFRYIVIFM
+10 
-20 ANLRRLPKRRSFR
+20 
-33 LRRSKCTSTRWQ
+33 
-45 ERHYIMFEHIR
+45 EHIR
-56 SQFITTFGDDND
+56 SQFAATFGDDNH
-68 LQIIMAPGRV
+68 LQVIMAPGRV

-98 RGVYMGIRARDDQR
+98 RGVYVGIRARDDQR
-112 VRVKSSRFG
+112 VRVKSIRFG

-131 EKPEPGHWSCYVLGV
+131 EKPELGHWSCYVLGV
-146 IEELRLLGLVPN
+146 IEELRLLGLVSH

-183 TALAL
+183 TTLAL
-188 QSLFGFE
+188 QSLFDFE

-239 TLSHVNIP
+239 TLSHVNIS
-247 TNLDKYRIVIISS
+247 TNLDKYRIAIISS

-267 SSAYNGRRAQCEE
+267 SSAYNDRRLQCEE

-291 IASLRDVTPDLLDAY
+291 IASLRDVTPDLFDAY
-306 GSQLSEVVSR
+306 GDQLSEIVFQ

-335 AAGELPQVGGL
+335 AAGDLTEFGRL

-356 DFDVSCDELDYLV
+356 DFEVSCDELDCLV
-369 DIANGIEG
+369 DIANGTEG

-408 ASYTDRFGLN
+408 LPYTDRFGLN

-426 NLEAGSVSIS
+426 NLEAGPVSGS

>member
-1 MSTANEARL
+1 
-10 IRFRYIVIFM
+10 
-20 ANLRRLPKRRSFR
+20 
-33 LRRSKCTSTRWQ
+33 
-45 ERHYIMFEHIR
+45 MFEHIR
-56 SQFITTFGDDND
+56 SQFTATFGNDND
-68 LQIIMAPGRV
+68 LQVVMAPGRV

-98 RGVYMGIRARDDQR
+98 RGVYVGIRARDDQR
-112 VRVKSSRFG
+112 VRVKSIRFG

-146 IEELRLLGLVPN
+146 VEELRLLGLVSH

-225 GLGRSNHALLLDCR
+225 GLGHSNHALLLDCR

-267 SSAYNGRRAQCEE
+267 SSAYNERRAQCEE

-291 IASLRDVTPDLLDAY
+291 IASLRDVTPDLFDAC
-306 GSQLSEVVSR
+306 SDQLSEIVFR

-335 AAGELPQVGGL
+335 GADELVQFGRL

-356 DFDVSCDELDYLV
+356 DFEVSCDELDCLV
-369 DIANGIEG
+369 DIANGTEG

-398 DAIETLRANL
+398 DAIGVLEANL
-408 ASYTDRFGLN
+408 LPYTDRFGLN
-418 PEMFVLQG
+418 PEIFVLQG
-426 NLEAGSVSIS
+426 NLEAGPVSGS

>member
-1 MSTANEARL
+1 
-10 IRFRYIVIFM
+10 
-20 ANLRRLPKRRSFR
+20 
-33 LRRSKCTSTRWQ
+33 
-45 ERHYIMFEHIR
+45 MFEHIR
-56 SQFITTFGDDND
+56 SQFAATFGDDNE
-68 LQIIMAPGRV
+68 LQVVMAPGRV

-98 RGVYMGIRARDDQR
+98 RGVYVGIRARDDQR
-112 VRVKSSRFG
+112 VRVKSIRFG

-146 IEELRLLGLVPN
+146 VEELRLLGLVPN

-165 GNLNLGAGLS
+165 GNLNLGVGLS

-206 RVEHRYANVM
+206 RVEHSYANVM

-239 TLSHVNIP
+239 TLSQVNIR
-247 TNLDKYRIVIISS
+247 TNLDEYRIVIISS

-267 SSAYNGRRAQCEE
+267 SSAYNERRSQCKE
-280 GVALFR
+280 GVALFKR
-286 QFDPT
+286 CDPNM
-291 IASLRDVTPDLLDAY
+291 ASLRDVSPDLFDAY
-306 GSQLSEVVSR
+306 GDQLSEVVFR

-335 AAGELPQVGGL
+335 AAGELPQFGRL
-346 MTASHNSLRD
+346 MTASHNSLRN
-356 DFDVSCDELDYLV
+356 DFEVSCDELDYLV
-369 DIANGIEG
+369 DIASGTEG

-389 GCTVTLIHM
+389 GCIVTLIHK
-398 DAIETLRANL
+398 DATEVLKAKL
-408 ASYTDRFGLN
+408 AAYTERFGLN
-418 PEMFVLQG
+418 PEMFVLNR
-426 NLEAGSVSIS
+426 NLEAGNVVGI

>member
-1 MSTANEARL
+1 
-10 IRFRYIVIFM
+10 
-20 ANLRRLPKRRSFR
+20 
-33 LRRSKCTSTRWQ
+33 
-45 ERHYIMFEHIR
+45 MFEHIR
-56 SQFITTFGDDND
+56 SQFTATFGNDND
-68 LQIIMAPGRV
+68 LQVVMAPGRV

-98 RGVYMGIRARDDQR
+98 RGVYVGIRARDDQR
-112 VRVKSSRFG
+112 VRVKSIRFG

-146 IEELRLLGLVPN
+146 VEELRLLGLVSH

-225 GLGRSNHALLLDCR
+225 GLGHSNHALLLDCR

-267 SSAYNGRRAQCEE
+267 SSAYNERRAQCEE

-291 IASLRDVTPDLLDAY
+291 IASLRDVTPDLFDAY
-306 GSQLSEVVSR
+306 GDQLSEIVFR

-335 AAGELPQVGGL
+335 AADELVQFGRL

-356 DFDVSCDELDYLV
+356 DFEVSCDELDCLV
-369 DIANGIEG
+369 DIANGTEG

-408 ASYTDRFGLN
+408 LPTLIALASIQRCLFFRVILRRVRSAVRD
-418 PEMFVLQG
+418 
-426 NLEAGSVSIS
+426 

>member
-1 MSTANEARL
+1 
-10 IRFRYIVIFM
+10 
-20 ANLRRLPKRRSFR
+20 
-33 LRRSKCTSTRWQ
+33 
-45 ERHYIMFEHIR
+45 MFEHIR
-56 SQFITTFGDDND
+56 SQFTATFGDDNE
-68 LQIIMAPGRV
+68 LQVIMAPGRV

-98 RGVYMGIRARDDQR
+98 RGVYAGIRARADQR
-112 VRVKSSRFG
+112 VRVASSRFG
-121 ELIDYRLDDF
+121 ELIDYHLDDF
-131 EKPEPGHWSCYVLGV
+131 EKPVPGHWSCYVLGV
-146 IEELRLLGLVPN
+146 IEELRLLGLVPH

-225 GLGRSNHALLLDCR
+225 GLGRSGHALLLDCR

-247 TNLDKYRIVIISS
+247 ANLDEHRIVIISS

-267 SSAYNGRRAQCEE
+267 SSAYNERRAECEE
-280 GVALFR
+280 GVKLFR
-286 QFDPT
+286 QYDPT
-291 IASLRDVTPDLLDAY
+291 IASLRDVTPDLFDAY
-306 GSQLSEVVSR
+306 GDQLSDVVFR

-335 AAGELPQVGGL
+335 SAGELPHFGRL
-346 MTASHNSLRD
+346 MTASHKSLRD
-356 DFDVSCDELDYLV
+356 DFEVSCDELNCLV
-369 DIANGIEG
+369 DIANETEG

-389 GCTVTLIHM
+389 GCTVTLIHT

-408 ASYTDRFGLN
+408 LPYTNRFGLN

-426 NLEAGSVSIS
+426 NLEAGPVSSS